1 VLGSWR
7 KLRSRLVYRIYVVG
21 LLQFALVAFGMVVVA
36 RETHPGPAWE
46 GHGMGRFVSLAI
58 SRDVD
63 EGAPIAAELDRIHQ
77 TLRWSVA
84 AYDENGRLLAATTPE
99 TPPES
104 VTGHF
109 LFSSHEGPFRSVPL
123 SLPGGKVGRLDYLLP
138 PPPGPPP
145 SLVFP
150 VLMVLAVVGISSWLT
165 ARSLA
170 RPLRRLSETAYAF
183 GSGVLDA
190 RMRMKRYDELGEVA
204 LAFDEM
210 ADRVTGLLR
219 AEKELLANVSH
230 ELRTPLA
237 RIHVAVDLASEGD
250 VEMARESLGEIA
262 EDLAELERIVD
273 DVLSAARL
281 SLRDGRATLGAVRP
295 LRIERVDVGSLLRRS
310 TAKFRSAY
318 PTRRLNTVFPE
329 TGPVIMADGV
339 LLRRVIDN
347 LLDNAHKY
355 TENPEQEISLSAS
368 SEFGSL
374 HVEVRDQGVG
384 MSAEDVERAFEPFF
398 RADRSRARAT
408 GGLGL
413 GLTLARR
420 IIEAHGGT
428 LRLVSSVGKGTC
440 CRIQLPFQPAS

>member
-1 VLGSWR
+1 MLGSWR

-21 LLQFALVAFGMVVVA
+21 LLQFALVAAGVIAVA
-36 RETHPGPAWE
+36 RETRPGPPWE
-46 GHGMGRFVSLAI
+46 GHGMGRFVAQGI
-58 SRDVD
+58 AHEVE
-63 EGAPIAAELDRIHQ
+63 EGSTLAAELERVHKI
-77 TLRWSVA
+77 LRWSA
-84 AYDENGRLLAATTPE
+84 AVYDEDGKLLASTTPE
-99 TPPES
+99 PPEGPRPGRS
-104 VTGHF
+104 LTGQ
-109 LFSSHEGPFRSVPL
+109 EGPFRSVPFTL
-123 SLPGGKVGRLDYLLP
+123 AGGKIGRLDYVLP
-138 PPPGPPP
+138 LPPGPPP
-145 SLVFP
+145 SLLIP
-150 VLMVLAVVGISSWLT
+150 ALMVLAVVGISSWLT
-165 ARSLA
+165 SRALA

-183 GSGVLDA
+183 GSGHLDA
-190 RMRMKRYDELGEVA
+190 RVRMKRYDELGEVA

-250 VEMARESLGEIA
+250 IETARESLGEIA
-262 EDLAELERIVD
+262 EDLAELEGIVD
-273 DVLSAARL
+273 DVLAAARL
-281 SLRDGRATLGAVRP
+281 SLRDGQPTLEAVRP
-295 LRIERVDVGSLLRRS
+295 LRIERVDVAGLLHRS

-318 PTRRLNTVFPE
+318 PTRRLNTIFPE
-329 TGPVIMADGV
+329 SLPVILADGV

-355 TENPEQEISLSAS
+355 TENPRQEISLSVS

-374 HVEVRDQGVG
+374 FVEVRDQGVG
-384 MSAEDVERAFEPFF
+384 MSASDVERAFEPFF
-398 RADRSRARAT
+398 RTDRSRARAT

-428 LRLVSSVGKGTC
+428 LRLDSAIGKGTC
-440 CRIQLPFQPAS
+440 CRIQLPFQPAT

>member
-1 VLGSWR
+1 M
-7 KLRSRLVYRIYVVG
+7 I
-21 LLQFALVAFGMVVVA
+21 AVA
-36 RETHPGPAWE
+36 RETRPGPGWD
-46 GHGMGRFVSLAI
+46 GHGVGRFVASDIA
-58 SRDVD
+58 RDVD
-63 EGAPIAAELDRIHQ
+63 SGAPLAAELERVHRL
-77 TLRWSVA
+77 LRWSA
-84 AYDENGRLLAATTPE
+84 AVYDEDGRLLASTSQD
-99 TPPES
+99 PPS
-104 VTGHF
+104 PLAAIDSRTGRGRF
-109 LFSSHEGPFRSVPL
+109 APFRSR
-123 SLPGGKVGRLDYLLP
+123 LPGGKVGRLDYVLP
-138 PPPGPPP
+138 VPPGPPP
-145 SLVFP
+145 GLVFS

-183 GSGVLDA
+183 GSGYLDA
-190 RMRMKRYDELGEVA
+190 RVRMKRYDELGEVA

-250 VEMARESLGEIA
+250 VETARESLGEIA
-262 EDLAELERIVD
+262 EDLGELERIVD

-281 SLRDGRATLGAVRP
+281 SLRDGTPTLGAVRP
-295 LRIERVDVGSLLRRS
+295 LRIESVDVGGLLRRS

-318 PTRRLNTVFPE
+318 PTRRLKTLFPE
-329 TGPVIMADGV
+329 SGPVILADGV

-355 TENPEQEISLSAS
+355 TENPEQEITLSAS

-374 HVEVRDQGVG
+374 FVEVRDHGVG
-384 MSAEDVERAFEPFF
+384 MTASDMDRAFEPFF

-420 IIEAHGGT
+420 IVEAHGGT
-428 LRLVSSVGKGTC
+428 LRLESALGTGTC
-440 CRIQLPFQPAS
+440 CRIQLPFRGSPP

>member
-21 LLQFALVAFGMVVVA
+21 LLQFALVAAGMIAVA
-36 RETHPGPAWE
+36 RETRPGPGWE
-46 GHGMGRFVSLAI
+46 GHGVGRFVASDIARDLDSGATLA
-58 SRDVD
+58 D
-63 EGAPIAAELDRIHQ
+63 ELERVHKI
-77 TLRWSVA
+77 LRWSA
-84 AYDENGRLLAATTPE
+84 AVYDEDGRLLASTSQG
-99 TPPES
+99 PPS
-104 VTGHF
+104 PSRRSIAGQ
-109 LFSSHEGPFRSVPL
+109 EGPFRSVPL
-123 SLPGGKVGRLDYLLP
+123 SLPGGKVGRLDYVLP
-138 PPPGPPP
+138 VPPGPPP
-145 SLVFP
+145 GLVFS

-183 GSGVLDA
+183 GSGYLDA
-190 RMRMKRYDELGEVA
+190 RVRMKRYDELGEVA

-250 VEMARESLGEIA
+250 VETARESLGEIA
-262 EDLAELERIVD
+262 EDLGELERIVD

-281 SLRDGRATLGAVRP
+281 SLRDGTPTLGAVRP
-295 LRIERVDVGSLLRRS
+295 LRIESVDVGGLLRRS

-318 PTRRLNTVFPE
+318 PTRRLNTLFPE
-329 TGPVIMADGV
+329 SGPVIMADGV

-355 TENPEQEISLSAS
+355 TENPEQEITLSAS

-374 HVEVRDQGVG
+374 FVEVRDHGVG
-384 MSAEDVERAFEPFF
+384 MTASDVERAFEPFF

-420 IIEAHGGT
+420 IVEAHGGT
-428 LRLVSSVGKGTC
+428 LRLESALGTGTC
-440 CRIQLPFQPAS
+440 CRIQLPFRGSQP

>member
-1 VLGSWR
+1 MLGSWR

-21 LLQFALVAFGMVVVA
+21 LLQFALVVAGMIAVA
-36 RETHPGPAWE
+36 RETRPNVPWE
-46 GHGMGRFVSLAI
+46 GHGMGRYTALAI
-58 SRDVD
+58 SHEVERGATLAD
-63 EGAPIAAELDRIHQ
+63 ELERVHEVLHWTAA
-77 TLRWSVA
+77 V
-84 AYDENGRLLAATTPE
+84 YDEDGRLLAATTPGPRE
-99 TPPES
+99 GARS
-104 VTGHF
+104 GRSF
-109 LFSSHEGPFRSVPL
+109 LGADGPFRSVPFAL
-123 SLPGGKVGRLDYLLP
+123 GGGKVGRLDYLLP

-145 SLVFP
+145 GLVIP
-150 VLMVLAVVGISSWLT
+150 VVMVLAVVGISSWLT
-165 ARSLA
+165 ARALA

-183 GSGVLDA
+183 GSGHLDA
-190 RMRMKRYDELGEVA
+190 RVGMKRYDELGEVA

-250 VEMARESLGEIA
+250 VETARESLSEIA

-281 SLRDGRATLGAVRP
+281 SLRDGRVTLGAVRA
-295 LRIERVDVGSLLRRS
+295 LRIERVDVRTLLQRS

-318 PTRRLNTVFPE
+318 PIRRLNTLFPE
-329 TGPVIMADGV
+329 NLPVILGDGV

-355 TENPEQEISLSAS
+355 MEDPELEISLSAS
-368 SEFGSL
+368 SEFSSL
-374 HVEVRDQGVG
+374 FIEVRDQGIG
-384 MSAEDVERAFEPFF
+384 MSPADLERAFEPFF
-398 RADRSRARAT
+398 RADRSRTRAT

-428 LRLVSSVGKGTC
+428 LRLESAIGTGTC
-440 CRIQLPFQPAS
+440 CRIHLPFQPAP

>member
-21 LLQFALVAFGMVVVA
+21 LLQFALVAAGVIAVA
-36 RETHPGPAWE
+36 RETRPGLPWE
-46 GHGMGRFVSLAI
+46 GHGVGRFVAQGI
-58 SRDVD
+58 SRQVE
-63 EGAPIAAELDRIHQ
+63 EGSTLDAELERVQRI
-77 TLRWSVA
+77 LRWSA
-84 AYDENGRLLAATTPE
+84 AVYDEDGKLLASTTPK
-99 TPPES
+99 PADGPRPGRS
-104 VTGHF
+104 LTGQ
-109 LFSSHEGPFRSVPL
+109 EGPFRSVPFTL
-123 SLPGGKVGRLDYLLP
+123 AGGKVGRLDYVLP
-138 PPPGPPP
+138 APPGPPP
-145 SLVFP
+145 SLLIP
-150 VLMVLAVVGISSWLT
+150 ALMVLAVVGISSWLT
-165 ARSLA
+165 ARALA

-183 GSGVLDA
+183 GSGHLDA
-190 RMRMKRYDELGEVA
+190 RVRMKRYDELGEVA

-237 RIHVAVDLASEGD
+237 RIHVAVDLASE
-250 VEMARESLGEIA
+250 SLGEIA

-281 SLRDGRATLGAVRP
+281 SLRDGQPTLGAVRP
-295 LRIERVDVGSLLRRS
+295 LRIERVDVAGLLRRS

-318 PTRRLNTVFPE
+318 PTRRLNTIFPE
-329 TGPVIMADGV
+329 SLPVILADGV

-355 TENPEQEISLSAS
+355 TENPRQEISLSAS

-374 HVEVRDQGVG
+374 FVEVRDQGAG
-384 MSAEDVERAFEPFF
+384 MSASDVDRAFEPFF

-428 LRLVSSVGKGTC
+428 LRLESTVGEGTC
-440 CRIQLPFQPAS
+440 CRIQLPFQPAT